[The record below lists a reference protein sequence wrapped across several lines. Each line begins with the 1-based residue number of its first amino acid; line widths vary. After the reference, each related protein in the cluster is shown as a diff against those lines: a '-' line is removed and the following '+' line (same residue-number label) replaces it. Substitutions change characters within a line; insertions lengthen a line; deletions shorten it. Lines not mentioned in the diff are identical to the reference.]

1 MAGGIWNHPA
11 AASQKGTQHEPMRQA
26 VSEDKISEVELTKSF
41 GAPEVRVLATGFRS
55 ILLDFDFAYV

>member
-26 VSEDKISEVELTKSF
+26 VSEDRTSEAELTKSF
-41 GAPEVRVLATGFRS
+41 GAPDVRVLATGFGS
-55 ILLDFDFAYV
+55 MLLDFDFA